1 MEAHRFR
8 SAAESANKQP
18 VKGSSPPTTAGRIE
32 LGGSAIYAAR
42 SVENWSL
49 FTRTFAPAPEDRSPR
64 GGSFVA
70 VAWFPIFERPN
81 SDYDTERRASL
92 HESPLDVLL
101 ARWVARC
108 SYFSS

>member
-8 SAAESANKQP
+8 SAAGSANKQP
-18 VKGSSPPTTAGRIE
+18 VKRSSPPHDSRKE
-32 LGGSAIYAAR
+32 LGGSAIEAAR
-42 SVENWSL
+42 SMENWSL
-49 FTRTFAPAPEDRSPR
+49 FTRTFASAQEDHSPR

-101 ARWVARC
+101 AR
-108 SYFSS
+108 